1 MAGDLIET
9 KIEVTKLVRSKRRS
23 VSLQIT
29 DDGSLI
35 VRAPK
40 SESLKFIARVI
51 QDKRQWILQ
60 KQQLA
65 KERYQ
70 TFAVKQFISGETF
83 YYLGNP
89 YPLCI
94 VATGT
99 ASLYFKEGFYL
110 TETYIS
116 HARKL
121 FHAWYWQQAQQQ
133 ISERVSYYAQQAGLS
148 YKKVRI
154 SNTRAQWASC
164 SADGN
169 LSFCWRLILAPLPVV
184 DYVVAHELAHLT
196 WRSHSQRFW
205 QKVKKIYPDFESHRK
220 WLATNSHLLNFL

>member
-1 MAGDLIET
+1 MVGDLIEP
-9 KIEVTKLVRSKRRS
+9 KLEVTKLIRSKRRS

-40 SESLKFIARVI
+40 SESLKFIAGVI

-70 TFAVKQFISGETF
+70 TFAVKQFVAGETF
-83 YYLGNP
+83 YFLGNA
-89 YPLCI
+89 YPLFI
-94 VATGT
+94 TTTDHQALHFNT
-99 ASLYFKEGFYL
+99 GFYL
-110 TETYIS
+110 AENLVGN
-116 HARKL
+116 AREL
-121 FHAWYWQQAQQQ
+121 FLNWYRKQAQQL
-133 ISERVSYYAQQAGLS
+133 IGERVHYYAQQAQLN

-154 SNTRAQWASC
+154 NNTHSQWASC

-169 LSFCWRLILAPLPVV
+169 LSFCWRLILAPLPVI

-196 WRSHSQRFW
+196 WRNHSRRFW
-205 QKVKKIYPDFESHRK
+205 QKVKKIYPDFANHRK
-220 WLATNSHLLNFL
+220 WLAKNSHLLNFL